1 MKPLIGGATGGGGGN
16 ASVAGSD
23 TQIQYNDSGS
33 LGASSDLTWDDS
45 GKELGVGGDI
55 NLDDGGTY
63 TTTVQVVTP
72 TANRTISF
80 PDATGTVALVA
91 GSSGQVTY
99 NNAGAQAGGNL
110 SYDATAGTF
119 GYGTGRGTVVQQTN
133 KSTGVTLN
141 APCGAITMNG
151 AALSADTTVSFT
163 LTNTSIAATDLL
175 VLNHVSGGTA
185 GAYLLNAQ
193 AAAGSASIN
202 VTNISTGSLS
212 EAIVIG
218 FAVIKS

>member
-1 MKPLIGGATGGGGGN
+1 MGLKFNPFTGN
-16 ASVAGSD
+16 FDIV
-23 TQIQYNDSGS
+23 DSPNGEF
-33 LGASSDLTWDDS
+33 DS
-45 GKELGVGGDI
+45 IDVNGDI
-55 NLDDGGTY
+55 TLDDGGTY
-63 TTTVQVVTP
+63 ETTVQLVTP

-91 GSSGQVTY
+91 GSNGQVAY

-119 GYGTGRGTVVQQTN
+119 GYGSGRGTVTQATN

-151 AALSADTTVSFT
+151 AALNADTTVSFT
-163 LTNTSIAATDLL
+163 LTNSSIAANDLL
-175 VLNHVSGGTA
+175 VLNHISGGTA
-185 GAYLLNAQ
+185 GSYVLNAQ

-202 VTNISTGSLS
+202 ITNISTGSLS

-218 FAVIKS
+218 FAIIKS